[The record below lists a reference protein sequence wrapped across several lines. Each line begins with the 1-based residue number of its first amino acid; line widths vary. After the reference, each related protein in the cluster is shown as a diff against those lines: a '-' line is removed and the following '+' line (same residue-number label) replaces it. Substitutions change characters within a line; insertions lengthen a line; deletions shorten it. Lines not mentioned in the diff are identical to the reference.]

1 MVHIRHLIAMGIRK
15 GLMHTK
21 KHMAHY
27 HGLSHVKS
35 HHHKSHHVK
44 HLQLGSGAM
53 HRLSDEERE
62 MEGEGMHRHKHHHR
76 KVKPLHFKF

>member
-27 HGLSHVKS
+27 HGSSHVKS
-35 HHHKSHHVK
+35 KSHHVK

-53 HRLSDEERE
+53 HRLSDDERE
-62 MEGEGMHRHKHHHR
+62 SEGEGMHHRNAR
-76 KVKPLHFKF
+76 KVRPLHFKF